1 MKDMKQLQFFT
12 FVVLMVSV
20 THLSA
25 QAQIDR
31 KRASTSSPVAE
42 VFLTPS
48 VVTMSSVTN
57 LPRHNMNVTIMHTFG
72 LVSDGVSELFGLDAP
87 ANIRFG
93 FDYGI
98 TDRLSVGVGRSRYDK
113 LFDFRTKANVLR
125 QTRDDRI
132 PVEIAVKADVGIMT
146 LKNGFDLTDRLSFL
160 TAVLLA
166 RKFTESV
173 SVQITPMF
181 SHFNSVFVIPD
192 GQDDVIR
199 EENDHFAVGL
209 ALRIGLG
216 QRVALLAEYIPV
228 VGKRSDGTRDE
239 LAVALN
245 METGGHVFQLFV
257 KTSQWLTEQHV
268 IARNS
273 EQFLSGDFRFGFNV
287 NRFFGLDRQ

>member
-1 MKDMKQLQFFT
+1 MKRLIL
-12 FVVLMVSV
+12 VSILALMLSA
-20 THLSA
+20 THSSA

-31 KRASTSSPVAE
+31 KRVSTSLPVEE
-42 VFLTPS
+42 VFLAPS

-93 FDYGI
+93 LDYGI

-132 PVEIAVKADVGIMT
+132 PLEIAVKADVGIMT
-146 LKNGFDLTDRLSFL
+146 LKNGFDFSDRLSFL
-160 TAVLLA
+160 TAVLIA
-166 RKFTESV
+166 RKFSESV
-173 SVQITPMF
+173 SLQVTPMF
-181 SHFNSVFVIPD
+181 SHFNTVFVLPD
-192 GQDDVIR
+192 GPNGAVR
-199 EENDHFAVGL
+199 EENDLFAIGL

-216 QRVALLAEYIPV
+216 RRVALLAEYIPV

-239 LAVALN
+239 LAIALN
-245 METGGHVFQLFV
+245 LETGGHVFQLFV
-257 KTSQWLTEQHV
+257 KTSQWLTEQHA
-268 IARNS
+268 IARNTD
-273 EQFLSGDFRFGFNV
+273 QFLSGDFRFGFNV
-287 NRFFGLDRQ
+287 NRFFGLDRE